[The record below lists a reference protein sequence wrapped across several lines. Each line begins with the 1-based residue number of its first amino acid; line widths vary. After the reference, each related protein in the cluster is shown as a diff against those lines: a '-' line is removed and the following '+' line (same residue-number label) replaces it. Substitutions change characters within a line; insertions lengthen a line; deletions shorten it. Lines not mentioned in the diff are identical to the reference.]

1 MKKKIILE
9 TNNLYLREFT
19 IDDTDQ
25 IYELSLE
32 EGMKKWLPDQVYD
45 SKEEASQILNFLISQ
60 YDSIIE
66 PNKSPYV
73 LGLELKENNELIGHI
88 GLSPYQDVIEIG
100 YAVGEKYQGF
110 GYATEAVNTFS
121 NWALKNIDID
131 NIWGIVAQNNKGS
144 IKVLNKAGYTYHKKD
159 KKLWYK
165 YK

>member
-121 NWALKNIDID
+121 NWVLNNIDID
-131 NIWGIVAQNNKGS
+131 YIWGIVAQNNKAS
-144 IKVLNKAGYTYHKKD
+144 IKVLKKAGYTYHKKD